1 MELTSELI
9 VTLSGVVLS
18 LFFAYFPGVKAWF
31 EQLDPVYKPLLNL
44 GVLLVVATGAYLYGC
59 RLDAAC
65 LSQNLEGAIF
75 AFVGALVANQTTFQ
89 VAVKQVKR
97 QSTMRQWHG

>member
-1 MELTSELI
+1 MDLTSELI
-9 VTLSGVVLS
+9 VSLSGIVVS

-31 EQLDPVYKPLLNL
+31 DALNPIHKPLWNL
-44 GVLLVVATGAYLYGC
+44 GVLFVVAAGAYLYGC

-65 LSQNLEGAIF
+65 LQAGLENAIL
-75 AFVGALVANQTTFQ
+75 AFIGALVANQTTFA

-97 QSTMRQWHG
+97 AR